1 MLNAIC
7 HNCFEFV
14 FPGYWHFENG
24 VTRVSE
30 VVLFDPDGL
39 PHVLALAVPLPT
51 FLAGWSERIIL
62 GTTLLLT
69 LTFKYSFRTFRN

>member
-30 VVLFDPDGL
+30 DVLLDPDVL
-39 PHVLALAVPLPT
+39 PHVLALAVSLLIH
-51 FLAGWSERIIL
+51 LAGWLEGIIL
-62 GTTLLLT
+62 RSFYLKYFFTGALLHG
-69 LTFKYSFRTFRN
+69 